1 MNDFDVLPGD
11 QLEASRIFELMHH
24 SLSQFKRY
32 RNEGDERSLEWL
44 RSYRIAKQDFD
55 AIFARKRDED
65 QYQKLL
71 KDAKKIL
78 KPERYQAVLQKI
90 RKYEEQSEDWKI

>member
-11 QLEASRIFELMHH
+11 QLEASRLFELMHH

-44 RSYRIAKQDFD
+44 KSYRIAKQEFD

-65 QYQKLL
+65 QYQMLL

-90 RKYEEQSEDWKI
+90 RKYEEQSEAWKI